1 MAREKSPLRGAL
13 KFSNEEE
20 KELAGKSNIF
30 LKAVWQYGLMTP
42 IKAAHVPRFSK
53 ISKIS

>member
-20 KELAGKSNIF
+20 KEMKNQ
-30 LKAVWQYGLMTP
+30 LKNERRLGEFP
-42 IKAAHVPRFSK
+42 
-53 ISKIS
+53 